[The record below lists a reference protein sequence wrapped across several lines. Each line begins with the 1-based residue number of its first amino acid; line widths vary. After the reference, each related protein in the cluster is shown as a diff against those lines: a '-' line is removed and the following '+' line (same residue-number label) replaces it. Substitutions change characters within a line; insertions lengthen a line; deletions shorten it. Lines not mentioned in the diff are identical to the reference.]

1 MDHRGLDWLV
11 HSPRHMSRTPPKSSG
26 ARHALRLSIA
36 LVVLALTG
44 GVGVIRAQKP
54 QPAQTPPLAQKP
66 TPAANKIP
74 VQTVWPLPPD
84 EPRVRYV
91 TVYESKEDVSD
102 TRAARVS
109 ALRDLLVGKDAAQA
123 PKQKRRSLEKPFGVA
138 VDAYGRMVVTD
149 PVVGGVVVIDPQTG
163 RIYTLTEAQ
172 HQATFRVPIG
182 VAVDVDNDIFIG
194 DNGLSRIL
202 VFGPDLAYKRTIGA
216 EGEMQTPSGLAIDD
230 SRKRLYVVDTRR
242 HMVLAYDLVSGKVVS
257 RIGKRGEGK
266 GEFNYPTGVAVGPDG
281 TVYVTDTMNCRVE
294 VFDPNLTWLRTFGS
308 LGTSPGKFR
317 RPKGIAVDAENI
329 VYVVDSDFNN
339 VQLFTAAGEPLMFV
353 GDIGQRPGQ
362 LLLPAGI
369 AVDRLRHRIYVCEQM
384 NARIQV
390 FERVGAAGHE

>member
-1 MDHRGLDWLV
+1 M
-11 HSPRHMSRTPPKSSG
+11 
-26 ARHALRLSIA
+26 
-36 LVVLALTG
+36 
-44 GVGVIRAQKP
+44 IRAQKP
-54 QPAQTPPLAQKP
+54 QPAPTPQPQLDPAKA
-66 TPAANKIP
+66 PAANKIP

-102 TRAARVS
+102 TRTAKVS
-109 ALRDLLVGKDAAQA
+109 ALRDLLVGKDPTRTPQ
-123 PKQKRRSLEKPFGVA
+123 PKRRSFEKPFGVA

-172 HQATFRVPIG
+172 RQATFRVPIG
-182 VAVDVDNDIFIG
+182 VAVDADNNIYVG
-194 DNGLSRIL
+194 DNGLARIL
-202 VFGPDLAYKRTIGA
+202 VFGPDLAYRRTIGA

-230 SRKRLYVVDTRR
+230 GRKRLYVVDTRR
-242 HMVLAYDLVSGKVVS
+242 HMVLAYDLVSGTAVS

-266 GEFNYPTGVAVGPDG
+266 GEFNFPTGVAVGPDG

-294 VFDPNLTWLRTFGS
+294 VFDPNLKWLRTFGS
-308 LGTSPGKFR
+308 LGTSPGQFR

-339 VQLFTAAGEPLMFV
+339 FQLFTAAGAPLMFV

-369 AVDRLRHRIYVCEQM
+369 AIDRLRHRIYVCEQM
-384 NARIQV
+384 NARVQV